1 MPAAACTHH
10 RFLLNRQS
18 SQALPRAAEILREQ
32 IFVREGRLFY
42 CCRSG
47 RFSLLFAQVP
57 IARDHLHVFR
67 VMFHSPRIN
76 LRQTGLGP
84 QSGSI
89 PYFG

>member
-1 MPAAACTHH
+1 
-10 RFLLNRQS
+10 
-18 SQALPRAAEILREQ
+18 
-32 IFVREGRLFY
+32 
-42 CCRSG
+42 
-47 RFSLLFAQVP
+47 VP